1 MTEQGAPSS
10 PAILYAR
17 GIRLVEDAPAI
28 DAVVREGEIIGLAGL
43 EGHGQQRFLQALCG
57 LHPPVEGVVEAIRP
71 DGKTVQ
77 IISLHKASRA
87 GVAYLPR
94 ERKTEGIL
102 PVLSVLDN
110 FAIATLPAFSRFG
123 ILQRRA
129 QRQKLAEF
137 RERLSMVF
145 SSPNAPITSLSGGN
159 QQKVLLARW
168 LAASPR
174 VMLLNDPTRGVDM
187 ATKLKLYE
195 VFREAA
201 EQERRALVLLSSEI
215 EELVLLCDRTLVF
228 RDGSVFAKLERA
240 NTSRSS
246 ILAAMFGRIDGN

>member
-1 MTEQGAPSS
+1 MTDSAPPSP

-17 GIRLVEDAPAI
+17 GIRLVEGAPAI
-28 DAVVREGEIIGLAGL
+28 DTVVREGEIIGLAGL
-43 EGHGQQRFLQALCG
+43 EGHGQQRFLQILCG
-57 LHPPVEGVVEAIRP
+57 LHPPAEGVVEAVQP
-71 DGKTVQ
+71 DGKTLR
-77 IISLHKASRA
+77 ITSLHKAAKA
-87 GVAYLPR
+87 GIAYLPR

-123 ILQRRA
+123 ILQRGA
-129 QRQKLAEF
+129 QRRELAEF
-137 RERLSMVF
+137 RDRLSMVF
-145 SSPNAPITSLSGGN
+145 ASPNAPITSLSGGN

-201 EQERRALVLLSSEI
+201 EQEQRALVLLSSEI
-215 EELVLLCDRTLVF
+215 EELVLLCDRTLIF
-228 RDGSVFAKLERA
+228 RDGSVFAELERA

-246 ILAAMFGRIDGN
+246 ILAAMFGRTDGN